1 MGTSN
6 KGLKG
11 RALCN
16 TCPLSLT
23 KVNGVEEKIMTE
35 FFMQMMPPTSTHQ
48 QQGHT
53 VNKHGVHHFYKR
65 NNGEAEAKLTAY
77 LMKHIPEQ
85 PFSGALQVV
94 VKWCYPI
101 KGKHT
106 DGEPYTNKPDVDNLC
121 KALYDIMTR
130 LHYWN
135 DDKQIF
141 SAVTEKFWAAV
152 PGIYVKIDEVK
163 EV

>member
-1 MGTSN
+1 M
-6 KGLKG
+6 
-11 RALCN
+11 AM
-16 TCPLSLT
+16 
-23 KVNGVEEKIMTE
+23 I
-35 FFMQMMPPTSTHQ
+35 PPTSTHQ

-53 VNKHGVHHFYKR
+53 IDKRGVHRFYSR

-85 PFSGALQVV
+85 PFEGALQVV
-94 VKWCYPI
+94 VKWCFPL
-101 KGKHT
+101 KDKHT

-130 LHYWN
+130 LHFWN

-141 SAVTEKFWAAV
+141 SAVTEKFWAKV
-152 PGIYVKIDEVK
+152 PGIYVRIAEVEK
-163 EV
+163 EGKQK